1 MQRLYVRRTVINH
14 AVVELHDALV
24 ALLPGHQLG
33 DHGAILIIDGRLV
46 GVWPTH
52 RLATSIVVHLQV
64 ASCLVR
70 SLDLWQRQVLMPSVI
85 VWPNLTLHV
94 VIG

>member
-14 AVVELHDALV
+14 AVVELHDSLI

-52 RLATSIVVHLQV
+52 RLATSIVVHLQM
-64 ASCLVR
+64 ASSLVR
-70 SLDLWQRQVLMPSVI
+70 SLNLRERQVLMPSVI
-85 VWPNLTLHV
+85 IWPDLTLHI